1 MVSVMRPSKCPLTVM
16 VQSSKESLNST
27 FQLCFYRKH
36 YKNIKQIKKI
46 SHRPLETFCA
56 KLNGWGG
63 VVLQI

>member
-1 MVSVMRPSKCPLTVM
+1 M